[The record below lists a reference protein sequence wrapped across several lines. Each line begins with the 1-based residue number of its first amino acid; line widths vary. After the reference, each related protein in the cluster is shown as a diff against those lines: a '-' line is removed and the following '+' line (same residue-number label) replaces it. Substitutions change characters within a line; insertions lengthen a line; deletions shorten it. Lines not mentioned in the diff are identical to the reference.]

1 MVLLWPVS
9 DQSSLDSLV
18 RLHAAGVAL
27 LGIADPA
34 FSCIIPPGI
43 PQVDLA
49 DGVAGL
55 LDAVASTWGGARVSA
70 TELALGGLLELIDS
84 QSFIAETQVVAALG
98 TTSAA
103 ELAHQLRSLDPAR
116 AVFVPDVGLCSPA
129 FAESMRKG
137 LRRKR
142 GSPAA

>member
-1 MVLLWPVS
+1 VLLWPVG
-9 DQSSLDSLV
+9 DQGGLDNLV

-27 LGIADPA
+27 LALADPA
-34 FSCIIPPGI
+34 FPCIIPLGI
-43 PQVDLA
+43 PRVDFA

-55 LDAVASTWGGARVSA
+55 LDAVAATWGGVRVSA
-70 TELALGGLLELIDS
+70 AELALGGLLELIDA
-84 QSFIAETQVVAALG
+84 QGFIAEAQVSAALG

-103 ELAHQLRSLDPAR
+103 ELAHQISSLDPAR
-116 AVFVPDVGLCSPA
+116 AVFVPEIGLCSPA